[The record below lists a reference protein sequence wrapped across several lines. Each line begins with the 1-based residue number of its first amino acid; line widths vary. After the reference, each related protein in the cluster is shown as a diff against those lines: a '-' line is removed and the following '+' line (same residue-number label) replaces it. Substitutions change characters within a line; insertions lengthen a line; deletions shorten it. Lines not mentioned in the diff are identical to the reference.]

1 MKHCRAKISI
11 LLLSILVII
20 SLTACRSAD
29 NQTSATDNTPQ
40 SQETPIPDSE
50 IILFE
55 QETPSIYQDKT
66 VINDNSRLD
75 LAYRPVLEEVIPH
88 ATAIVQATVDNIEY
102 TSIGAN
108 AWTVIDAAVQDVLS
122 GDLPDRSNITIY
134 AYGGYISMKDVA
146 TAEHNRERYTDM
158 TDEELENTII
168 RQAADMQES
177 PLVGQQYIFFLGAPT
192 DDMPADAYEQLGWKF
207 CQMLVGDDD
216 TLYYLPYPA
225 EDAPSSADTANDIA
239 HITLNDL
246 RELIHRYTS

>member
-1 MKHCRAKISI
+1 MNITGDVFTFTDANGNEIAKEKQIKRWGIKLNRLARLMDTEGNITGYIGEEFFTDFLSLSKYNFHIYDEERNELGYTKERILSLFYEFNVYDVSDEILFKISKKLDI
-11 LLLSILVII
+11 V
-20 SLTACRSAD
+20 
-29 NQTSATDNTPQ
+29 
-40 SQETPIPDSE
+40 DSYE
-50 IILFE
+50 IVKQKE
-55 QETPSIYQDKT
+55 SD
-66 VINDNSRLD
+66 
-75 LAYRPVLEEVIPH
+75 
-88 ATAIVQATVDNIEY
+88 
-102 TSIGAN
+102 
-108 AWTVIDAAVQDVLS
+108 
-122 GDLPDRSNITIY
+122 
-134 AYGGYISMKDVA
+134 ISMKDVA
-146 TAEHNRERYTDM
+146 AAEHNRESYTDM

-225 EDAPSSADTANDIA
+225 EDALSPADTANDIA

>member
-1 MKHCRAKISI
+1 MKHHRAKISI
-11 LLLSILVII
+11 LLLSVLVII
-20 SLTACRSAD
+20 SLTACQSAD
-29 NQTSATDNTPQ
+29 DQTSATDNTPLP
-40 SQETPIPDSE
+40 QETPIPDSE

-122 GDLPDRSNITIY
+122 GDLSDRSNITIY
-134 AYGGYISMKDVA
+134 AYGG
-146 TAEHNRERYTDM
+146 
-158 TDEELENTII
+158 II

-225 EDAPSSADTANDIA
+225 EDALSPADTANDIA